1 MDAWSKRW
9 RAKRLIPT
17 QVVVEEETPANFWA
31 AFTPDARALADEAAR
46 TDDAAAV
53 RDLELKG
60 QALRDRAA
68 AASGYLKAYD
78 IKPATAPAA
87 APAPKAPE
95 VAATPAARETP
106 GARGRRGEVV
116 VLPAHVGRLGRRRSL
131 PSLPTSP
138 ARPRW
143 KTW

>member
-46 TDDAAAV
+46 ADDAAAV

-78 IKPATAPAA
+78 IKRATAEAQAADDAIAAAKDRLVPKSKFGFKKGSFTFGKPAAAPAA
-87 APAPKAPE
+87 APTPKAPE
-95 VAATPAARETP
+95 V
-106 GARGRRGEVV
+106 
-116 VLPAHVGRLGRRRSL
+116 
-131 PSLPTSP
+131 
-138 ARPRW
+138 
-143 KTW
+143 